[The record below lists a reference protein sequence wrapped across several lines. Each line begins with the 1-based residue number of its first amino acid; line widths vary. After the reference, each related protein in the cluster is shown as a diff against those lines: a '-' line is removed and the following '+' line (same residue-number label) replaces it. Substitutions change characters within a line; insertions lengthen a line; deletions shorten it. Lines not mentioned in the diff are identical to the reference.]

1 MGRYETPLRRIR
13 TVTRPA
19 SAMAQAPDLYLEQR
33 MLLRCSAAFALV
45 VHKQAA
51 GDAAAQ
57 QYPDLSDRGREFFIR
72 ASAQV
77 MDETGLSR
85 DVLAQALRI
94 EAQDLTTT
102 DAVDQVMPVC
112 LTILPSILPPE

>member
-1 MGRYETPLRRIR
+1 MKRLF
-13 TVTRPA
+13 VA
-19 SAMAQAPDLYLEQR
+19 FALSLASMSAMAQSPNLNLEQR

-57 QYPDLSDRGREFFIR
+57 QYPDLSEHGREFFIR

-85 DVLAQALRI
+85 DVLAEALRI

-112 LTILPSILPPE
+112 LTIIPSILPPE